1 MKSSWI
7 FQGNPDV
14 FDIDAYLTPSAEVTW
29 LVRQAHLRSKM
40 SVGDTVYI
48 WKSAG
53 KKRGESGIIASA
65 TISSEPLLR
74 EDDETSKVLWKEQQ
88 QEPITWR
95 VGLRIDRVAN
105 KKELVDRNWMVD
117 DPILYDLGILKM
129 SQNTNYL
136 LPDKH
141 AQRIRSL
148 WTNTGIDWTYRES
161 LAGLWVYA
169 NLHNKPVSKTRD
181 SLVAKM
187 AVRIGR
193 AVSGMYSKVQN
204 FVSLDPRVPR
214 IGLDAAS
221 QMDKRVWND
230 FWDPT
235 SKSIRELELQR
246 IFALEWDNLFE
257 TGSHEDALNS
267 INLDLPIA
275 SDNNGTSNKPR
286 IKKQGQG
293 INRDSR
299 VTKAI
304 ELQAVA
310 LTIESYVQRGYSVK
324 DTGNTESYD
333 LAVEKENAK
342 RRVEVKGTTTEGVS
356 IILTVAEVTHA
367 QLGPIP
373 VDLAIVRNIEVIRSP
388 DGPQAIGGKLEIL
401 ENWKPDE
408 KNLSIATYT
417 YKLRN

>member
-7 FQGNPDV
+7 FQANPDI
-14 FDIDAYLTPSAEVTW
+14 FDIDAYLNSNTEVTW
-29 LVRQAHLRSKM
+29 LVRQEYLRSKM

-65 TISSEPLLR
+65 TISSEPSLR
-74 EDDETSKVLWKEQQ
+74 EDDETSKALWKDKQNETM
-88 QEPITWR
+88 TWR
-95 VGLRIDRVAN
+95 VGLRIGRIAN
-105 KKELVDRNWMVD
+105 KKELIDRNWMID

-136 LPDKH
+136 LPNKH

-169 NLHNKPVSKTRD
+169 QLHNRPVSKTRD

-214 IGLDAAS
+214 TGLDAAS

-230 FWDPT
+230 FWDPA
-235 SKSIRELELQR
+235 SQSIKELELQR
-246 IFALEWDNLFE
+246 MFALEWDNLFE
-257 TGSHEDALNS
+257 SDGYEDAFLS
-267 INLDLPIA
+267 INPSLIKA
-275 SDNNGTSNKPR
+275 SSNIGISDKPR
-286 IKKQGQG
+286 IRNQGQG
-293 INRDSR
+293 FNRDSR

-304 ELQAVA
+304 EIQAVS
-310 LTIESYVQRGYSVK
+310 LTIENYVQRGYSVK

-333 LAVEKENAK
+333 LAVEKDNEK

-367 QLGPIP
+367 QLGSIP
-373 VDLAIVRNIEVIRSP
+373 VDLAIVRQIEVIRSP
-388 DGPQAIGGKLEIL
+388 DGPQAIGGKLEII
-401 ENWKPDE
+401 ENWKPEE
-408 KNLSIATYT
+408 KNLSVATYT
-417 YKLRN
+417 YKLR